1 MSAVF
6 TVFRQM
12 LKFAC
17 RTTSTLYPLSR
28 AGKRGRLQSS
38 WPSLH
43 GLLRSCLC
51 LDNGC
56 EAKISSF
63 AVRDVGLWNMVCC
76 RDGLQYPRI
85 VLYLINNNNNVW
97 THGLNIVCSNCRSVL
112 IRMMLLCVTV
122 FYTDII
128 ICDYSQLQ
136 TALLELCYE
145 NAHAAGR
152 STYKVARWTIPCQ

>member
-1 MSAVF
+1 MAD
-6 TVFRQM
+6 
-12 LKFAC
+12 C
-17 RTTSTLYPLSR
+17 N
-28 AGKRGRLQSS
+28 RL
-38 WPSLH
+38 
-43 GLLRSCLC
+43 GLLCMDFSVPACVL
-51 LDNGC
+51 
-56 EAKISSF
+56 IM
-63 AVRDVGLWNMVCC
+63 AVKRKCHLS
-76 RDGLQYPRI
+76 PRVMLGYGTRCAAETDCSTHSV

-112 IRMMLLCVTV
+112 IRMMLLFVTV

-136 TALLELCYE
+136 TALLELRYE